1 MHGYADGI
9 TSRHEAE
16 IHKGNSKVQRDTFMN
31 AFLFLKNIY
40 YVSWSLKYQPD
51 IIGFVPNQ
59 QGPTVAGCANVWRRS
74 LSERQ
79 YGTRHRRNI
88 SSILMPSTIDQT
100 HLLFYSNLNGVF
112 KSHFL
117 NSVTIICLFYSFYLH
132 KQYTGIHITDTH
144 IIIIRQ

>member
-9 TSRHEAE
+9 TYRHEAE
-16 IHKGNSKVQRDTFMN
+16 IHKGNSKVQRVTFMN

-74 LSERQ
+74 LTERRV
-79 YGTRHRRNI
+79 RH
-88 SSILMPSTIDQT
+88 PSPAEHFKHFNAINHRSDSLTF
-100 HLLFYSNLNGVF
+100 LFQLKWGCEITFLEFRYSN
-112 KSHFL
+112 KSMFILQFL
-117 NSVTIICLFYSFYLH
+117 ST
-132 KQYTGIHITDTH
+132 
-144 IIIIRQ
+144 